1 MLNLW
6 DSWQELDRLRSEMDR
21 LFGRYAAGAPSE
33 QGVVV
38 RPVMRLQETEEAYR
52 VSVDLPGVPS
62 EAIEVEAQG
71 QGLRVRAIRGGADAG
86 YEARYEQFLTL
97 PQGVDADRIEGR
109 HVDGVLELTI
119 PKPEQVK
126 PRRVEIA
133 SGAGQRPASI
143 EAGEPARERELAG
156 ATG

>member
-62 EAIEVEAQG
+62 EAIEVEAP
-71 QGLRVRAIRGGADAG
+71 RARAFA
-86 YEARYEQFLTL
+86 
-97 PQGVDADRIEGR
+97 
-109 HVDGVLELTI
+109 
-119 PKPEQVK
+119 
-126 PRRVEIA
+126 
-133 SGAGQRPASI
+133 
-143 EAGEPARERELAG
+143 
-156 ATG
+156 